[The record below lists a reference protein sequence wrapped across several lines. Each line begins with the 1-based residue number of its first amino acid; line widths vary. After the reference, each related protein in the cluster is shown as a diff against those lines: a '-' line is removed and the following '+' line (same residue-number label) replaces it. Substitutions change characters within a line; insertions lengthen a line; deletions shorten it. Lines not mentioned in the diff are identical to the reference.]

1 MPQKNLKSRS
11 KDHRIGKKSLTMQ
24 FYFLNSLVALFDLK
38 VKIDFQLY
46 FSLRLSSKTSHFKL
60 IFRLYSCSWVYIEAI
75 VGALSIKERPSG
87 KLKFTA
93 NSRNSRGFQMRK
105 AQRAGA
111 CKLDYSKS
119 KKSFTLCASE
129 WVSACTKI
137 Q

>member
-1 MPQKNLKSRS
+1 ME
-11 KDHRIGKKSLTMQ
+11 
-24 FYFLNSLVALFDLK
+24 
-38 VKIDFQLY
+38 IDFNHIIFAMPLVENLY
-46 FSLRLSSKTSHFKL
+46 LKL
-60 IFRLYSCSWVYIEAI
+60 IFRLYSYSGYRSHIA
-75 VGALSIKERPSG
+75 GALSSIKERPSG

-129 WVSACTKI
+129 WVSTKI